1 MDAQTMTSVY
11 PNPANDYFVIKIDL
25 GKTGDQGILTLRD
38 GTGRLIR
45 SHPFYGQQDQLVWST
60 SELKSGMY
68 LLSLTISGKQ
78 SDCVKITVV
87 K

>member
-25 GKTGDQGILTLRD
+25 GKTGDQWILTLRD